1 MDFHVSLGECI
12 STVEGSGDLSGHLEG
27 PPGLAPKTL

>member
-1 MDFHVSLGECI
+1 MLKRSPI
-12 STVEGSGDLSGHLEG
+12 SAVEGSGDLSGHLEG